1 MCGLAG
7 IHRSRVCS
15 IHTHYVSTNDSSAGD
30 PSHAELSGEG
40 LVTREQA
47 TQVMR
52 ALDAL
57 DELEAAAVKLV
68 RAELAAG
75 PVVDGLIADPLT
87 EGTRLDLLCLVDT
100 MAADL
105 LTVLGR
111 EDMVRR
117 LVAEAPP
124 GGARDALAEHLTH
137 S

>member
-1 MCGLAG
+1 MG

-15 IHTHYVSTNDSSAGD
+15 IHTHHVPTNDSSAGD
-30 PSHAELSGEG
+30 PGHGELFGSG
-40 LVTREQA
+40 LLPRAQA

-100 MAADL
+100 VAADL
-105 LTVLGR
+105 LAVLGR
-111 EDMVRR
+111 ANMVRR

-124 GGARDALAEHLTH
+124 GSARDALAEHLTR

>member
-1 MCGLAG
+1 M
-7 IHRSRVCS
+7 CS
-15 IHTHYVSTNDSSAGD
+15 IHTHYVSIDDSSASD
-30 PSHAELSGEG
+30 PCHAELSSDG
-40 LVTREQA
+40 LLPREQA

-57 DELEAAAVKLV
+57 DELEVAAVKLV

-75 PVVDGLIADPLT
+75 PVLDGLVADPLT

-100 MAADL
+100 MAVDL
-105 LTVLGR
+105 LAVLGR
-111 EDMVRR
+111 GSMVRR

-124 GGARDALAEHLTH
+124 GSARDELVEHLTR

>member
-1 MCGLAG
+1 MG

-15 IHTHYVSTNDSSAGD
+15 IHTHHVPTNDSSAGD
-30 PSHAELSGEG
+30 PSHGELSGEG
-40 LVTREQA
+40 LLVREQA

-117 LVAEAPP
+117 LVEEAPP

>member
-1 MCGLAG
+1 MRVG

-15 IHTHYVSTNDSSAGD
+15 IHTHYVPTDDPSAGD
-30 PSHAELSGEG
+30 PCHAELSGEG
-40 LVTREQA
+40 LLPREQA
-47 TQVMR
+47 TQLMR

-75 PVVDGLIADPLT
+75 PVLDGLVADPLT

-100 MAADL
+100 MAVDL
-105 LTVLGR
+105 LAVLGR
-111 EDMVRR
+111 GNMVRR
-117 LVAEAPP
+117 LVAEAPS
-124 GGARDALAEHLTH
+124 GSARNALAEHLTR

>member
-1 MCGLAG
+1 M
-7 IHRSRVCS
+7 CS
-15 IHTHYVSTNDSSAGD
+15 IHTHYVPIDDSSAGD
-30 PSHAELSGEG
+30 PCHAELYGGG
-40 LVTREQA
+40 LLPREQA

-52 ALDAL
+52 ALAAL

-75 PVVDGLIADPLT
+75 PVLDGLVVDPLT

-100 MAADL
+100 VAVDL
-105 LTVLGR
+105 LAVLGR
-111 EDMVRR
+111 GNMVRR

-124 GGARDALAEHLTH
+124 GSARNALAEHLTR

>member
-1 MCGLAG
+1 MG

-15 IHTHYVSTNDSSAGD
+15 IHTHHVLTNDSSAGD
-30 PSHAELSGEG
+30 PSHGELSGEG
-40 LVTREQA
+40 LLARDQA

-111 EDMVRR
+111 GDMVCR

>member
-1 MCGLAG
+1 
-7 IHRSRVCS
+7 
-15 IHTHYVSTNDSSAGD
+15 
-30 PSHAELSGEG
+30 
-40 LVTREQA
+40 
-47 TQVMR
+47 MR

-75 PVVDGLIADPLT
+75 PVLDGLVADPLT

-100 MAADL
+100 MAVDL
-105 LTVLGR
+105 LAVLGR
-111 EDMVRR
+111 GNMVRH

-124 GGARDALAEHLTH
+124 GSARNALAEHLTR

>member
-1 MCGLAG
+1 MHGRVG

-15 IHTHYVSTNDSSAGD
+15 IHTHYVSTNEPSAGD
-30 PSHAELSGEG
+30 PRHAELSGGG
-40 LVTREQA
+40 LLPREQA

-75 PVVDGLIADPLT
+75 PVLDGLVADPLT

-100 MAADL
+100 MAVDL
-105 LTVLGR
+105 LAVLGR
-111 EDMVRR
+111 GNMVRR
-117 LVAEAPP
+117 LVAEAPS
-124 GGARDALAEHLTH
+124 GSARNALAEHLTRA
-137 S
+137 

>member
-1 MCGLAG
+1 
-7 IHRSRVCS
+7 VCS
-15 IHTHYVSTNDSSAGD
+15 IHTHHVSTGEPRADD
-30 PSHAELSGEG
+30 PRAEG
-40 LVTREQA
+40 LLPRDQA
-47 TQVMR
+47 TEVMR

-75 PVVDGLIADPLT
+75 PVVDGLVADPLT

-105 LTVLGR
+105 LEVLGR
-111 EDMVRR
+111 GDTVRR
-117 LVAEAPP
+117 LVAAAPP
-124 GGARDALAEHLTH
+124 GSARDALVDHLDR

>member
-1 MCGLAG
+1 MPGG

-15 IHTHYVSTNDSSAGD
+15 IHTHHVPTNDSSAGD
-30 PSHAELSGEG
+30 PCPGELSSEG
-40 LVTREQA
+40 LLPREQA
-47 TQVMR
+47 TQVLR

-57 DELEAAAVKLV
+57 DELEAAAVKLI

-111 EDMVRR
+111 GDMVRR

>member
-1 MCGLAG
+1 M
-7 IHRSRVCS
+7 
-15 IHTHYVSTNDSSAGD
+15 
-30 PSHAELSGEG
+30 
-40 LVTREQA
+40 
-47 TQVMR
+47 MR

-75 PVVDGLIADPLT
+75 PVLDGLVVDPLT

-100 MAADL
+100 VAVDL
-105 LTVLGR
+105 LAVLGR
-111 EDMVRR
+111 GNMVRR

-124 GGARDALAEHLTH
+124 GSARNALAEHLTR

>member
-1 MCGLAG
+1 MG

-15 IHTHYVSTNDSSAGD
+15 IHTHHVPTNDSSACD
-30 PSHAELSGEG
+30 TSHGELSGEG
-40 LVTREQA
+40 LLAREQA

-111 EDMVRR
+111 GDMVRR

>member
-1 MCGLAG
+1 MG

-15 IHTHYVSTNDSSAGD
+15 IHTHHVLTNDSSAGD
-30 PSHAELSGEG
+30 PSHDELPGEG
-40 LVTREQA
+40 LLAREQA

-111 EDMVRR
+111 GDMVCR

>member
-1 MCGLAG
+1 MP
-7 IHRSRVCS
+7 
-15 IHTHYVSTNDSSAGD
+15 TNDSSAGD
-30 PSHAELSGEG
+30 PSYGELSGEG
-40 LVTREQA
+40 LLAREQA
-47 TQVMR
+47 IQVMR

-111 EDMVRR
+111 GDMVRR